1 MNQSNSN
8 LTNFDKPIK
17 DTNPVAICSFVCII
31 LAFLSSLL
39 MLLVGPVALVG
50 PLGFALFLILGFLLT
65 IVATVLKMFR
75 REQIRGYLFAIL
87 SITLVALF
95 VFFALMVFGQ
105 TRDRASRGICR
116 ANLEQ
121 LYSSIVLYMTA
132 HDGYL
137 PNPDKWCELLMA
149 SDKGLSNEA
158 FRCPLMKS
166 GNCNYAFNKNLS
178 GLRLSGIPENTVLL
192 YESNGDW
199 NLAGTAE
206 ILRLRHWWGIRGFI
220 LLADGTVA
228 VYNMHVDESNILW
241 TP

>member
-1 MNQSNSN
+1 MNQLNSN
-8 LTNFDKPIK
+8 LTDFDKPIK
-17 DTNPVAICSFVCII
+17 DTNPFAISSFICIV

-50 PLGFALFLILGFLLT
+50 SLGFALFLILGFLLT

-75 REQIRGYLFAIL
+75 REQLKGYLFTVL
-87 SITLVALF
+87 SITLVALL

-121 LYSSIVLYMTA
+121 LYSSILLYAAA

-149 SDKGLSNEA
+149 YDKGLSNET

-166 GNCNYAFNKNLS
+166 GNCNYALNKNLS
-178 GLRLSGIPENTVLL
+178 GLRLSDIPENTVLL

-199 NLAGTAE
+199 NLTGTSE
-206 ILRLRHWWGIRGFI
+206 ILRLRHWWGTRGFI

-228 VYNMHVDESNILW
+228 VYNMHINESNIRW